1 MYARIENQQIAE
13 YPLTEHDIRSLFPNT
28 SFTTNFA
35 AGLPDGFVRVLD
47 GSRPAPNDLQEVEEV
62 APTLVNGEWIRQYA
76 IKDKYTQQEAQ
87 NLAEKVVQQ
96 KWTDLR
102 NRRNDLLEETRWIVE
117 RHIEQKTAGAVT
129 TLNDGEFQLWLAYR
143 QQLRDLPATTTDI
156 NNIQWPSAPG
166 TLGIVGI

>member
-35 AGLPDGFVRVLD
+35 SGLPDGFVRVLD

-62 APTLVNGEWIRQYA
+62 APTLVDGEWVRQYVLR
-76 IKDKYTQQEAQ
+76 DKYTQQEAQ
-87 NLAEKVVQQ
+87 ALVEQDVQQ
-96 KWTDLR
+96 KWTNLR

-117 RHIEQKTAGAVT
+117 RHTEQKAANSAT
-129 TLNDGEFQLWLAYR
+129 TLSDGEFQLWLTYR
-143 QQLRDLPATTTDI
+143 QQLRDLPAATADI
-156 NNIQWPSAPG
+156 NNVQWPSAPG